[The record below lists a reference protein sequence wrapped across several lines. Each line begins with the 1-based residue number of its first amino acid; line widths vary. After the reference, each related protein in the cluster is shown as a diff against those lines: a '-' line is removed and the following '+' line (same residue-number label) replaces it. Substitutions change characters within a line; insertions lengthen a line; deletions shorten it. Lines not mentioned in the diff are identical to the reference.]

1 MDKNNLI
8 NQIVTLYGLHNLLFL
23 CALCTTL
30 SFIFI
35 SFWKNQNFISKF
47 SIYYEGEQRAHMGEV
62 SRWGGLMVFTSLMIF
77 YHLVDETINYKYQY
91 LLYLITPFML
101 LSFIEDTFNNVSFLI
116 RLFFMIFTALFIN
129 IYWIDAFPVIENIPI
144 ISYLLEF
151 DVFVIVFFTLA
162 LVGLMNGANF
172 IDGMNGLATLF
183 FLGAGCGCITLA
195 MIANDL
201 EALMTIAPWLILMFC
216 FLVFNFPFG
225 NFFLGDSGAYLMAI
239 LLGTWVID
247 FFGRHQDISS
257 WNAVLILI
265 YPVLE
270 VIYSASRKIIQGKS
284 PFYPDRHHLHIKIYD
299 IVVTA
304 TKKPLY
310 ANNVTTM
317 FLALF
322 WLAPAI
328 LLQFVYNSQLA
339 IALSILLISF
349 CYLMINYFTP
359 SVTAEKKY

>member
-8 NQIVTLYGLHNLLFL
+8 SNIVAIYGWHNLFFLFVL
-23 CALCTTL
+23 GISF

-35 SFWKNQNFISKF
+35 SFWKNQNFIAKF
-47 SIYYEGEQRAHMGEV
+47 SIYYEGEQRVHMGEV
-62 SRWGGLMVFTSLMIF
+62 SRWGGLMIFTSLMIF

-116 RLFFMIFTALFIN
+116 RLLFMIFTALFIN

-201 EALMTIAPWLILMFC
+201 EALMTIIPWLILMFC
-216 FLVFNFPFG
+216 FLVFNFPF
-225 NFFLGDSGAYLMAI
+225 
-239 LLGTWVID
+239 
-247 FFGRHQDISS
+247 
-257 WNAVLILI
+257 
-265 YPVLE
+265 
-270 VIYSASRKIIQGKS
+270 
-284 PFYPDRHHLHIKIYD
+284 
-299 IVVTA
+299 
-304 TKKPLY
+304 
-310 ANNVTTM
+310 
-317 FLALF
+317 
-322 WLAPAI
+322 
-328 LLQFVYNSQLA
+328 
-339 IALSILLISF
+339 
-349 CYLMINYFTP
+349 
-359 SVTAEKKY
+359 